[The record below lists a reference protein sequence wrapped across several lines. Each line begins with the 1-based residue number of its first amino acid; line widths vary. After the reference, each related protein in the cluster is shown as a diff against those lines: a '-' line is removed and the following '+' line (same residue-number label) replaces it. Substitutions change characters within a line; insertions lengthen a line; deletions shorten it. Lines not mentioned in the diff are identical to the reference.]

1 MSVVEVQDLA
11 NAMPE
16 RCRAMVIT
24 QAGLGLRVA
33 ELLGLRVQDVDFLRR
48 TVRVEFQTTPDGK
61 YRVPPKTPRSRRN
74 LPLPEVVGRAVAAH
88 IAEFPPTDD
97 GSLFTTANG
106 NLYRHDH
113 YGARI
118 FAPAVKKAELPAGTQ
133 VTHCATITPAC
144 SWQPASLWSQSPSGW
159 AMRTRRSC
167 SRRTGI

>member
-1 MSVVEVQDLA
+1 
-11 NAMPE
+11 MPE

-24 QAGLGLRVA
+24 QAG
-33 ELLGLRVQDVDFLRR
+33 LGLRVQDVDFLRR

-61 YRVPPKTPRSRRN
+61 YRVPPKTPRSRRA
-74 LPLPEVVGRAVAAH
+74 LPLPEVVGKALTAH
-88 IAEFPPTDD
+88 IAEFPPTED

-106 NLYRHDH
+106 NLYRHEH

-118 FAPAVKKAELPAGTQ
+118 FAPSVKKAELPAGT
-133 VTHCATITPAC
+133 TSHALRHHTRAC
-144 SWQPASLWSQSPSGW
+144 SWQPGSLWSQSPRGW